1 MLTKEF
7 VVSWRDYVLKGDRM
21 DLIPFFVVDRPIS
34 LEILRDVMLK
44 YPSIKIG
51 LMTHALTSTNFMRKF
66 NKFPKDRFYSERE
79 KELSKNLIKMSDSG
93 IFNKN
98 GCNLTYEEL
107 FKRYETLGVEYG
119 IIIDFLKDS
128 EKTIK
133 SALKGLKIYKQSK
146 YNFKLVAVAQGGDLD
161 EYLKCYNKLQEYFE
175 YIAIGGLLKK
185 ISNSARYVRV
195 RDENFMYNI
204 LTIIRKDYSPDWL
217 FALGCYHP
225 SRHERFNEIG
235 IWGSDYKGWIFN
247 YTPRLEVLLELNKE
261 LKNYELNNGIDKSFK
276 KALDDLEKKYLEIN
290 RLRNKWKNE
299 RDPKK
304 KKVYYNIIKKEVQ
317 KLSDLMVKLGS
328 WRLTNIYNNEIQG
341 EYKELM
347 RKYNIVLNYSDQ
359 GWRFK
364 EVQHYIEREVYG
376 KIKQNSGYSS
386 M

>member
-1 MLTKEF
+1 MSNYLT
-7 VVSWRDYVLKGDRM
+7 
-21 DLIPFFVVDRPIS
+21 PFFVVDRPIS

-44 YPSIKIG
+44 HSSIKIG

-66 NKFPKDRFYSERE
+66 NKFPKDGFYGDRE
-79 KELSKNLIKMSDSG
+79 EELSKNLIKMSDSG

-107 FKRYETLGVEYG
+107 FKRYEAIGVEYG
-119 IIIDFLKDS
+119 IIIDVLKDS

-133 SALKGLKIYKQSK
+133 SALKGLKIYKRDK
-146 YNFKLVAVAQGGDLD
+146 YNFKLVAVAQGMDLD
-161 EYLKCYNKLQEYFE
+161 EYLKCYNKLQEHFE

-185 ISNSARYVRV
+185 IDNSARYVRV
-195 RDENFMYNI
+195 RDEKLMYNV
-204 LTIIRKDYSPDWL
+204 LTIIKKDYSPDWL
-217 FALGCYHP
+217 YALGCYHP

-261 LKNYELNNGIDKSFK
+261 LKNYELNHDIDRSFRK
-276 KALDDLEKKYLEIN
+276 VLDDLEKKYLEIN
-290 RLRNKWKNE
+290 KLRNKWKNE

-304 KKVYYNIIKKEVQ
+304 KRGYYNIIKKEMQ
-317 KLSDLMVKLGS
+317 KLSNLMVKLGS
-328 WRLTNIYNNEIQG
+328 WRLTNIYNNGISR
-341 EYKELM
+341 EYKELV
-347 RKYNIVLNYSDQ
+347 RKYNIILSYDDQ